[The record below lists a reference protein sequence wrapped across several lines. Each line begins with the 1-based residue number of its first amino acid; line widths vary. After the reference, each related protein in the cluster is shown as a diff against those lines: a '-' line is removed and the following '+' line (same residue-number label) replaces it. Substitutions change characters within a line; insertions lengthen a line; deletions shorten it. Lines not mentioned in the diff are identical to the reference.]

1 MHHHPSSLPV
11 DQPHPLVSCET
22 RNTIFHSRTPIQSTI
37 IIMVI
42 DPIIHP
48 KLANLGTIA
57 LNERREAVCDTDSE
71 DKPPSINGCDIETLG
86 RDKP

>member
-1 MHHHPSSLPV
+1 
-11 DQPHPLVSCET
+11 
-22 RNTIFHSRTPIQSTI
+22 
-37 IIMVI
+37 MVI